1 MKYIYILLIL
11 LSTLLFSFENEQE
24 AKIAKL
30 SSSQKISTATAMI
43 SKMGGSLKEAYNIL
57 KKTRKEKDIIKLNCV
72 NESIKK
78 IKGLLKRSKEDLMS
92 LQESIAKDDAKS
104 ANYYYTKITLA
115 NQNIKQASVEA
126 LSCEGTITIE
136 AKDNNVPSLDVSVED
151 LVVEKSYVDDI
162 DFQIQE
168 SKVDLEPIQAS
179 PYF

>member
-11 LSTLLFSFENEQE
+11 LSTILFSFENEQE

-30 SSSQKISTATAMI
+30 SSTQKISTATAMI
-43 SKMGGSLKEAYNIL
+43 SKMEGTLKDAYNIL

-78 IKGLLKRSKEDLMS
+78 IKGLLKRSKDDSMS
-92 LQESIAKDDAKS
+92 LQEAIAKDDAKS

-115 NQNIKQASVEA
+115 NENIKQSRVEA

-136 AKDNNVPSLDVSVED
+136 AKDTPSLKVSIEE
-151 LVVEKSYVDDI
+151 LVVEKSYVDDV

>member
-11 LSTLLFSFENEQE
+11 LSTILFSFENDQE
-24 AKIAKL
+24 AKIAKM
-30 SSSQKISTATAMI
+30 STQQKISSANSML
-43 SKMGGSLKEAYNIL
+43 SKMEGALKEAYGIL
-57 KKTRKEKDIIKLNCV
+57 KKTRKEKDVIKLNCV

-78 IKGLLKRSKEDLMS
+78 IKGLLKRSKEDSMS
-92 LQESIAKDDAKS
+92 LQEAVAKDDIKS

-115 NQNIKQASVEA
+115 NENIKQASVEA
-126 LSCEGTITIE
+126 LSCEGTITIDP
-136 AKDNNVPSLDVSVED
+136 KDKPSLKFSVEE
-151 LVVEKSYVDDI
+151 LVVEESYVDDV